1 MKRRPEEITQLL
13 QSSASGDES
22 AMDALL
28 ELVYD
33 DLHRLAARQIASESP
48 GQTLSATMLVN
59 EAYLKLKQQSGSH
72 WNDRQHFFRLVAQ
85 AIRNIAVDHARKR
98 LAQKRGSGEK
108 PLELNEDIQ
117 PAEHKAAM
125 IIEMEE
131 ALAELRELEPDLV
144 TMIECRFYA
153 GLTEVETA
161 EALGISRRT
170 VQRQWEQA
178 RDRLKTML
186 TRR

>member
-1 MKRRPEEITQLL
+1 MKRKPEEITQLL
-13 QSSASGDES
+13 QSSASGDAA
-22 AMDALL
+22 AMDELL
-28 ELVYD
+28 SLVYD
-33 DLHRLAARQIASESP
+33 DLHRLAARQIASENP

-59 EAYLKLKQQSGSH
+59 EAYLKLKQQSGAH

-98 LAQKRGSGEK
+98 LAEKRGSGEK
-108 PLELNEDIQ
+108 PIELNEDLH
-117 PAEHKAAM
+117 PGERKAAM
-125 IIEMEE
+125 IVEMED

-161 EALGISRRT
+161 EALGVSRRT
-170 VQRQWEQA
+170 VQRQWEMA
-178 RDRLKTML
+178 RERLKAL
-186 TRR
+186 LSRQ